1 MKERCVKERGGSGGG
16 GTAVCVAEVHNWH
29 ALESCG
35 LALGGR
41 SLELKQGCR
50 RRNVTTLQHE
60 LCHRLTMSTTWINR
74 GTVFN
79 LYITY

>member
-41 SLELKQGCR
+41 SLELKQVLPHQVLADAR
-50 RRNVTTLQHE
+50 
-60 LCHRLTMSTTWINR
+60 S
-74 GTVFN
+74 
-79 LYITY
+79 